1 MSLPALSFAAAL
13 FALFLLR
20 RWRRAS
26 STLPPGPPRDPIIG
40 NLRQMPT
47 ERPPLVFHEWAKTY
61 GDVVY
66 LELPGKSIVLLDSL
80 QAAEDLLD
88 KRSAI
93 YSDRPPFTLYEMF
106 GWMPAVSFLPYG
118 KQFTTHRQMHHSYLN
133 RMKVVEHQPIQ
144 LQEARTLVDNLLHM
158 RIGEHERYLSR
169 FLPCVITQVVAG
181 HRITSDDDPYL
192 HLSKMVLE
200 SLFRSG
206 PPGATAIDFF
216 PFLRHFPYWFPGTY
230 YARAASEWRPMVRE
244 LYDYPL
250 RTVRAQKESGKA
262 RTSFILSQLAEMEE
276 SRTETE
282 QDMEDLKGSAA
293 VMFAA
298 GESTTW
304 GTLSSFLLAMVL
316 HPECQEKAH
325 KEIASVVGST
335 RLPDFA
341 DRGSL
346 PYVECVHQEVFRWA
360 AAVPLGVPH
369 RVMEDDTYRGMLIP
383 AGSTVF
389 ANIKG
394 MTLDEKI
401 YHDPHAFIPE
411 RYLQPPHGRG
421 EPHFPATF
429 GFGRRVCTGQYLA
442 DNSIWIAIA
451 TMLAA
456 CRISNAV
463 DENGDAIVP
472 AGTVSYGIGSHPE
485 EFQCVI
491 TACSPQSAAIVRSAL
506 SFDPDEC

>member
-1 MSLPALSFAAAL
+1 MSLPALSLATAL
-13 FALFLLR
+13 FALLLLR

-26 STLPPGPPRDPIIG
+26 KLPPGPPRDPIIG

-66 LELPGKSIVLLDSL
+66 LELPGKSIVPLDSL
-80 QAAEDLLD
+80 QAGEDLLD

-93 YSDRPPFTLYEMF
+93 YSDRPAFTLYELF
-106 GWMPAVSFLPYG
+106 GWTPTMSFLPYG
-118 KQFTTHRQMHHSYLN
+118 KQFAVQRQMHQSYLN
-133 RMKVVEHQPIQ
+133 RIKVVNHKPMQ
-144 LQEARTLVDNLLHM
+144 LREARALVDNLLHM

-169 FLPCVITQVVAG
+169 FSTGVITQVVAG

-192 HLSKMVLE
+192 RLSKMILE
-200 SLFRSG
+200 SLFHSG
-206 PPGATAIDFF
+206 PPGATAIDFL
-216 PFLRHFPYWFPGTY
+216 PFLRHFPFWFPGTY
-230 YARAASEWRPMVRE
+230 YARVASEWRAMVRE
-244 LYDYPL
+244 LHEYPL
-250 RTVRAQKESGKA
+250 WTVRAQKESGKA
-262 RTSFILSQLAEMEE
+262 RPSFILSQLAEMEE

-282 QDMEDLKGSAA
+282 QDMEELRGSAA
-293 VMFAA
+293 AMFGA

-304 GTLSSFLLAMVL
+304 STLSSFLLAMVL
-316 HPECQEKAH
+316 RPECQEKAH

-341 DRGSL
+341 DRESL
-346 PYVECVHQEVFRWA
+346 PYVECVHQEVLRWA
-360 AAVPLGVPH
+360 PAVPLGLPH
-369 RVMEDDTYRGMLIP
+369 RVMEDDTYRGMFIP

-401 YHDPHAFIPE
+401 YHDPHAFNPE

-421 EPHFPATF
+421 EPHFPAKF

-442 DNSIWIAIA
+442 DNSVWIAIA
-451 TMLAA
+451 TTLAA

-491 TACSPQSAAIVRSAL
+491 TARSPQSAAIVRSAL
-506 SFDPDEC
+506 SCDPDEC